1 MSSTLSSVIL
11 LVVVVATQI
20 AVAQWLFTDVL
31 ELPSK
36 RPWRAATATLALTSL
51 TVGPAIVGFDALLG
65 GSLSVVSRVFFAIL
79 VGVLQTGLV
88 LRLLYRTSV
97 LLSMGHGLV
106 LHLTWSAMGLLAMF
120 LGDVLG
126 TSYVGAPLVLFV
138 VVYTVKRYQDRELTR
153 LMDSIP
159 PVAPSALHGTRA

>member
-1 MSSTLSSVIL
+1 MSSTLSSVFLL
-11 LVVVVATQI
+11 LVLVATQV
-20 AVAQWLFTDVL
+20 AVTHWLFTNVL

-36 RPWRAATATLALTSL
+36 RPWRAAAATLALTSL
-51 TVGPAIVGFDALLG
+51 TVGPAVVGFDALLG
-65 GSLSVVSRVFFAIL
+65 GSLSVVSRVAFAIL

-88 LRLLYRTSV
+88 LRMLYRTSV

-106 LHLTWSAMGLLAMF
+106 LHLTWSAMGLLTMF

-138 VVYTVKRYQDRELTR
+138 AAYGIKRYHERELTR

-159 PVAPSALHGTRA
+159 PVAPSALHSTGA